1 MLYNLSF
8 EKMNLVIVD
17 YKAGNVQSVLFA
29 LERLGVQAT
38 LSADF
43 ETIQSAD
50 KVIFPG
56 VGEASSAMAQLKSR
70 NLHQLLPTLEQPFF
84 GVCLG
89 MQLLCEHS
97 EEGDTDL
104 LGIIPLQVK
113 RFQTELKVPH
123 MGWNQLEQLQSP
135 LFEGLPEQEYVYYV
149 HSYYVPMSEYTIAQ
163 TAYPEPFSAA
173 VRYKNFYA
181 AQFHP
186 EKSGPA
192 GAQILK
198 NFLAL

>member
-1 MLYNLSF
+1 M
-8 EKMNLVIVD
+8 
-17 YKAGNVQSVLFA
+17 QSVMFA
-29 LERLGVQAT
+29 LERLGINAT
-38 LSADF
+38 LSCDF
-43 ETIQSAD
+43 ETIKSAD

-70 NLHQLLPTLEQPFF
+70 NLDKLLPTLEQPFF

-89 MQLLCEHS
+89 MQLLCQHS

-104 LGIIPLQVK
+104 LGIIPLPVK
-113 RFQTELKVPH
+113 RFQTDLKVPH

-135 LFEGLPEQEYVYYV
+135 LFAGIGEGEYVYYV
-149 HSYYVPMSEYTIAQ
+149 HSYYVPMSDYTIAQ
-163 TAYPEPFSAA
+163 TSYPEPFSAA
-173 VRYKNFYA
+173 LHYKNFYA

-192 GAQILK
+192 GSQILK

>member
-1 MLYNLSF
+1 M
-8 EKMNLVIVD
+8 
-17 YKAGNVQSVLFA
+17 QSVRFA

-38 LSADF
+38 LSSDF
-43 ETIQSAD
+43 ESIKAAD

-56 VGEASSAMAQLKSR
+56 VGEASSAMAQLKAR
-70 NLHQLLPTLEQPFF
+70 NLDKLLPTLEQPFF

-89 MQLLCEHS
+89 MQLLCRHS
-97 EEGDTDL
+97 EESDTNL
-104 LGIIPLQVK
+104 LGIIPLEVK

-123 MGWNQLEQLQSP
+123 MGWNQLENLDSP
-135 LFEGLPEQEYVYYV
+135 LFQSIKEQDYVYYV
-149 HSYYVPMSEYTIAQ
+149 HSYYVPVSEHTIAQ
-163 TAYPEPFSAA
+163 TSYPEPFSAA
-173 VRYKNFYA
+173 LQYKNFYA

-186 EKSGPA
+186 EKSGAA

>member
-1 MLYNLSF
+1 
-8 EKMNLVIVD
+8 MNLVIVD

-38 LSADF
+38 LSSDF
-43 ETIQSAD
+43 ETIKAAD

-56 VGEASSAMAQLKSR
+56 VGEASSAMAQLKAR
-70 NLHQLLPTLEQPFF
+70 NLHKLLPTLQQPFF

-89 MQLLCEHS
+89 MQLLCQHS
-97 EEGDTDL
+97 EEGDTDM

-113 RFQTELKVPH
+113 RFQTDLKVPH
-123 MGWNQLEQLQSP
+123 MGWNQLENQQSP
-135 LFEGLPEQEYVYYV
+135 LFSGINEKDYVYYV
-149 HSYYVPMSEYTIAQ
+149 HSFYVPLSEYTIAQ
-163 TAYPEPFSAA
+163 TSYPEPFSAA
-173 VRYKNFYA
+173 LQYKNFYA

-192 GAQILK
+192 GSQILK

>member
-1 MLYNLSF
+1 
-8 EKMNLVIVD
+8 MNLVIVD

-43 ETIQSAD
+43 ETIKSAD

-56 VGEASSAMAQLKSR
+56 VGEASSAMAQLKAR
-70 NLHQLLPTLEQPFF
+70 NLDKLLPTLEQPFF

-89 MQLLCEHS
+89 MQLLCQHS

-104 LGIIPLQVK
+104 LGIIPLEVN

-123 MGWNQLEQLQSP
+123 MGWNQLENLDSP
-135 LFEGLPEQEYVYYV
+135 LFEGLQEKEFVYYV
-149 HSYYVPMSEYTIAQ
+149 HSYYVPMSDYTIAQ
-163 TAYPEPFSAA
+163 TSYPEPFSAA
-173 VRYKNFYA
+173 LQYKNFYA

-198 NFLAL
+198 NFLAI

>member
-1 MLYNLSF
+1 M
-8 EKMNLVIVD
+8 
-17 YKAGNVQSVLFA
+17 QSVLFA
-29 LERLGVQAT
+29 LERLGVQAN
-38 LSADF
+38 LSSDF
-43 ETIQSAD
+43 ETIKAAD

-56 VGEASSAMAQLKSR
+56 VGEASSAMAQLKAR
-70 NLHQLLPTLEQPFF
+70 NLDKLLPTLEQPFF

-89 MQLLCEHS
+89 MQLLCQHS
-97 EEGDTDL
+97 EEGDTEL

-123 MGWNQLEQLQSP
+123 MGWNQLEQLNSP
-135 LFEGLPEQEYVYYV
+135 LFAGIPEQEYVYYV
-149 HSYYVPMSEYTIAQ
+149 HSYYVPQSEYTIAQ
-163 TAYPEPFSAA
+163 SAYPEPFSAA
-173 VRYKNFYA
+173 LQYKNFYA

>member
-1 MLYNLSF
+1 
-8 EKMNLVIVD
+8 MNLVIVD

-43 ETIQSAD
+43 ETIKAAD

-56 VGEASSAMAQLKSR
+56 VGEASSAMAQLKAR
-70 NLHQLLPTLEQPFF
+70 NLDQLLPTLEQPFF

-89 MQLLCEHS
+89 MQLLCQHS
-97 EEGDTDL
+97 EEGDTEM
-104 LGIIPLQVK
+104 LGIIPLEVK

-123 MGWNQLEQLQSP
+123 MGWNQLEHLRSP
-135 LFEGLPEQEYVYYV
+135 LFEGIQEQEYVYYV
-149 HSYYVPMSEYTIAQ
+149 HSYYVPLSVYTIAESS
-163 TAYPEPFSAA
+163 YPEPFSAA
-173 VRYKNFYA
+173 LQYKNFYA

-192 GAQILK
+192 GSNILK

>member
-1 MLYNLSF
+1 
-8 EKMNLVIVD
+8 MNLVIVD

-43 ETIQSAD
+43 ETIKAAD

-56 VGEASSAMAQLKSR
+56 VGEASSAMAQLKAR
-70 NLHQLLPTLEQPFF
+70 NLDKLLPTLEQPFF

-89 MQLLCEHS
+89 MQLLCQHS

-113 RFQTELKVPH
+113 RFQTDLKVPH
-123 MGWNQLEQLQSP
+123 MGWNQLENLQSP
-135 LFEGLPEQEYVYYV
+135 LFEGLQEQEYVYYV
-149 HSYYVPMSEYTIAQ
+149 HSYYVPLSEYTIAQ
-163 TAYPEPFSAA
+163 SSYPEPFSAA
-173 VRYKNFYA
+173 LRYKNFYA

-192 GAQILK
+192 GSQILK
-198 NFLAL
+198 NFLAI

>member
-1 MLYNLSF
+1 
-8 EKMNLVIVD
+8 MNLVIVD

-29 LERLGVQAT
+29 LERLGIQAT

-43 ETIQSAD
+43 ETIKSAD

-56 VGEASSAMAQLKSR
+56 VGEASSAMAQLKAR
-70 NLHQLLPTLEQPFF
+70 NLDKLLPTLEQPFF

-113 RFQTELKVPH
+113 RFQTDLKVPH
-123 MGWNQLEQLQSP
+123 MGWNQLENLSSP
-135 LFEGLPEQEYVYYV
+135 LFQGIKEQEYVYYV
-149 HSYYVPMSEYTIAQ
+149 HSYYVPNSDYTIAQ
-163 TAYPEPFSAA
+163 SQYPEPFSAA
-173 VRYKNFYA
+173 LQYKNFYA

-192 GAQILK
+192 GSQIIK

>member
-1 MLYNLSF
+1 
-8 EKMNLVIVD
+8 MNLVIVD
-17 YKAGNVQSVLFA
+17 YKAGNVQSVQFA

-38 LSADF
+38 LSCDF
-43 ETIQSAD
+43 ETIKAAD

-56 VGEASSAMAQLKSR
+56 VGEASSAMAQLRVR
-70 NLHQLLPTLEQPFF
+70 NLDKLLPTLKQPFF

-104 LGIIPLQVK
+104 LGIIPLPVK

-135 LFEGLPEQEYVYYV
+135 LFAGIAEGEFAYYV
-149 HSYYVPMSEYTIAQ
+149 HSYYVPVSEYTLAQ
-163 TAYPEPFSAA
+163 TSYPDPFSAA
-173 VRYKNFYA
+173 LQYKNFYA

-186 EKSGPA
+186 EKSGAA
-192 GAQILK
+192 GSQILK

>member
-1 MLYNLSF
+1 
-8 EKMNLVIVD
+8 MNLVIVD
-17 YKAGNVQSVLFA
+17 YKSGNVQSVLFA

-43 ETIQSAD
+43 ETIKAAD

-56 VGEASSAMAQLKSR
+56 VGEASSAMAQLKARS
-70 NLHQLLPTLEQPFF
+70 LDKLLPTLEQPFF

-89 MQLLCEHS
+89 MQLLCQHS

-113 RFQTELKVPH
+113 RFQTDLKVPH
-123 MGWNQLEQLQSP
+123 MGWNQLENLQSP
-135 LFEGLPEQEYVYYV
+135 LFEGLQEQEYVYYV
-149 HSYYVPMSEYTIAQ
+149 HSYYVPLSEYTIAQ
-163 TAYPEPFSAA
+163 SSYPEPFSAA
-173 VRYKNFYA
+173 LQYKNFYA

-192 GAQILK
+192 GSQILK
-198 NFLAL
+198 NFLAI

>member
-1 MLYNLSF
+1 
-8 EKMNLVIVD
+8 MNLVIVD

-38 LSADF
+38 ISCDF
-43 ETIQSAD
+43 ETIKAAD

-56 VGEASSAMAQLKSR
+56 VGEASSAMAQLKAR
-70 NLHQLLPTLEQPFF
+70 NLDKLLPTLEQPFF

-97 EEGDTDL
+97 EENDTET
-104 LGIIPLQVK
+104 LGIIPEKVL
-113 RFQTELKVPH
+113 RFQTDLKVPH
-123 MGWNQLEQLQSP
+123 MGWNQLHHLQTP
-135 LFEGLPEQEYVYYV
+135 LFEGLQEQEYVYFV
-149 HSYYVPMSEYTIAQ
+149 HSYYVPVGPHTIAQ
-163 TAYPEPFSAA
+163 ASYPEPFSAA
-173 VRYKNFYA
+173 LQYKNFYA

-192 GAQILK
+192 GARILK

>member
-1 MLYNLSF
+1 
-8 EKMNLVIVD
+8 MNLVIVD

-38 LSADF
+38 LSSDF
-43 ETIQSAD
+43 ETIQAAD

-56 VGEASSAMAQLKSR
+56 VGEASSAMAQLKAR
-70 NLHQLLPTLEQPFF
+70 NLDKLLPTLQQPFF

-89 MQLLCEHS
+89 MQLLCQHS

-113 RFQTELKVPH
+113 RFQTTLKVPH

-135 LFEGLPEQEYVYYV
+135 LFEGIQEQEYVYYV
-149 HSYYVPMSEYTIAQ
+149 HSYYVPLSEYTIARSS
-163 TAYPEPFSAA
+163 YPEPFSAA
-173 VRYKNFYA
+173 LQYKNFYA

-192 GAQILK
+192 GARILQ
-198 NFLAL
+198 NFLAI

>member
-1 MLYNLSF
+1 MD
-8 EKMNLVIVD
+8 LVIVD

-38 LSADF
+38 LSCDF
-43 ETIQSAD
+43 ETIKAAD

-56 VGEASSAMAQLKSR
+56 VGEASSAMAQLRAR
-70 NLHQLLPTLEQPFF
+70 NLDKLLPTLEQPFF

-104 LGIIPLQVK
+104 LGIIPLPVK
-113 RFQTELKVPH
+113 RFETDLKVPH
-123 MGWNQLEQLQSP
+123 MGWNQLENLASP
-135 LFEGLPEQEYVYYV
+135 LFEGIAEGDYAYYV
-149 HSYYVPMSEYTIAQ
+149 HSYYVPLSAYTIAQ
-163 TAYPEPFSAA
+163 TSYPEPFSAA
-173 VRYKNFYA
+173 LQYKNFYA

-186 EKSGPA
+186 EKSGSA
-192 GAQILK
+192 GSQILK

>member
-1 MLYNLSF
+1 
-8 EKMNLVIVD
+8 MNLVIVD

-38 LSADF
+38 LSSDF
-43 ETIQSAD
+43 ETIKAAD

-56 VGEASSAMAQLKSR
+56 VGEASSAMAQLKAR
-70 NLHQLLPTLEQPFF
+70 NLDKLLPTLEQPFF

-97 EEGDTDL
+97 EEGDTEL

-113 RFQTELKVPH
+113 LFQTDLKVPH
-123 MGWNQLEQLQSP
+123 MGWNQLEKLQSP
-135 LFEGLPEQEYVYYV
+135 LFEGINEKEYVYYV
-149 HSYYVPMSEYTIAQ
+149 HSYYVPLSKYTIAQ
-163 TAYPEPFSAA
+163 TSYPEPFSAA
-173 VRYKNFYA
+173 LHYKNFYA

-192 GAQILK
+192 GSHILK

>member
-1 MLYNLSF
+1 
-8 EKMNLVIVD
+8 MNLVIVD

-38 LSADF
+38 LSSDF
-43 ETIQSAD
+43 ETIKAAD

-56 VGEASSAMAQLKSR
+56 VGEASSAMAQLRAR
-70 NLHQLLPTLEQPFF
+70 NLHKLLPTLQQPFF

-89 MQLLCEHS
+89 MQLLCQHS
-97 EEGDTDL
+97 EEGDTDM

-113 RFQTELKVPH
+113 RFQTDLKVPH
-123 MGWNQLEQLQSP
+123 MGWNQLENQQSP
-135 LFEGLPEQEYVYYV
+135 LFSGINEKDYVYYV
-149 HSYYVPMSEYTIAQ
+149 HSFYVPLSEYTIAQ
-163 TAYPEPFSAA
+163 TSYPEPFSAA
-173 VRYKNFYA
+173 LQYKNFYA

-192 GAQILK
+192 GSQILK

>member
-1 MLYNLSF
+1 
-8 EKMNLVIVD
+8 MNLVIVD
-17 YKAGNVQSVLFA
+17 YKAGNVQSVRFA

-38 LSADF
+38 LSSDF
-43 ETIQSAD
+43 ETIKAAD

-56 VGEASSAMAQLKSR
+56 VGEASSAMAQLKAR
-70 NLHQLLPTLEQPFF
+70 NLDKLLPTLEQPFF

-89 MQLLCEHS
+89 MQLLCRHS

-104 LGIIPLQVK
+104 LGIIPLEVE
-113 RFQTELKVPH
+113 RFRTELKVPH
-123 MGWNQLEQLQSP
+123 MGWNQLENMASP
-135 LFEGLPEQEYVYYV
+135 LFQSIQEQEYVYYV
-149 HSYYVPMSEYTIAQ
+149 HSYYVPLSEYTIAR
-163 TAYPEPFSAA
+163 TAYAEPFSAA
-173 VRYKNFYA
+173 LQYKNFYA

-186 EKSGPA
+186 EKSSAA

>member
-1 MLYNLSF
+1 
-8 EKMNLVIVD
+8 MNLVIVD

-29 LERLGVQAT
+29 LERLGIQAT

-43 ETIQSAD
+43 ETIKSAD

-56 VGEASSAMAQLKSR
+56 VGEASSAMAQLKAR
-70 NLHQLLPTLEQPFF
+70 NLDKLLPTLEQPFF

-113 RFQTELKVPH
+113 RFQTDLKVPH
-123 MGWNQLEQLQSP
+123 MGWNQLENLASP
-135 LFEGLPEQEYVYYV
+135 LFEGLKEQEYMYFV
-149 HSYYVPMSEYTIAQ
+149 HSYYVPNSDFTIAQ
-163 TAYPEPFSAA
+163 ANYPEPFSAA
-173 VRYKNFYA
+173 LQYKNFYA

-192 GAQILK
+192 GSQIIK

>member
-1 MLYNLSF
+1 
-8 EKMNLVIVD
+8 MNLVIID
-17 YKAGNVQSVLFA
+17 YKAGNVQSVMFA

-43 ETIQSAD
+43 ETIRAAD

-56 VGEASSAMAQLKSR
+56 VGEASSAMAQLKIR
-70 NLHQLLPTLEQPFF
+70 NLDKLLPTLQQPFF

-89 MQLLCEHS
+89 MQLLCQHS

-104 LGIIPLQVK
+104 LGIIPLPVK
-113 RFQTELKVPH
+113 RFQTDLKVPH
-123 MGWNQLEQLQSP
+123 MGWNNLEKLQSP
-135 LFEGLPEQEYVYYV
+135 LFKSVNEQEFVYYV

-163 TAYPEPFSAA
+163 TNYPEPFSAA
-173 VRYKNFYA
+173 LHYKNFYA

-186 EKSGPA
+186 EKSGFA
-192 GAQILK
+192 GSQILK

>member
-1 MLYNLSF
+1 
-8 EKMNLVIVD
+8 MNLVIVD

-38 LSADF
+38 LSADP
-43 ETIQSAD
+43 ETIKAAD

-56 VGEASSAMAQLKSR
+56 VGEASSAMAQLKAR
-70 NLHQLLPTLEQPFF
+70 NLDKLLPTLEQPFF

-89 MQLLCEHS
+89 MQLLCQHS

-113 RFQTELKVPH
+113 RFQTDLKVPH
-123 MGWNQLEQLQSP
+123 MGWNQLENLKSP
-135 LFEGLPEQEYVYYV
+135 LFEGIAEKEYVYYV
-149 HSYYVPMSEYTIAQ
+149 HSYYVPLSEYTIAQ
-163 TAYPEPFSAA
+163 SSYPEPFSAA
-173 VRYKNFYA
+173 LQYKNFYA

-192 GAQILK
+192 GAKILK
-198 NFLAL
+198 NFLAI

>member
-1 MLYNLSF
+1 
-8 EKMNLVIVD
+8 MNLVIVD

-38 LSADF
+38 LSADA
-43 ETIQSAD
+43 ETIKAAD

-56 VGEASSAMAQLKSR
+56 VGEASSAMAQLKAR
-70 NLHQLLPTLEQPFF
+70 NLDKLLPTLEQPFF

-89 MQLLCEHS
+89 MQLLCKHS
-97 EEGDTDL
+97 EEGNTDL
-104 LGIIPLQVK
+104 LGIIPLEVK
-113 RFQTELKVPH
+113 RFETELKVPH
-123 MGWNQLEQLQSP
+123 MGWNQLEKLNSP
-135 LFEGLPEQEYVYYV
+135 LFEGIQEQEFVYYV
-149 HSYYVPMSEYTIAQ
+149 HSFYVPLSQYTIAE
-163 TAYPEPFSAA
+163 TSYPEPFSAA
-173 VRYKNFYA
+173 LQYKNFYA